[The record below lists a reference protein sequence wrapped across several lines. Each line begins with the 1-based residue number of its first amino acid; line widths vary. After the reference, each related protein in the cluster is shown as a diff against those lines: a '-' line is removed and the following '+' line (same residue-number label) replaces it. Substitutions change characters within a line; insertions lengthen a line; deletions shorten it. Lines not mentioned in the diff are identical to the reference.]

1 MIYAFFYAII
11 PLGDTMS
18 REEKKLA
25 VLLSLTNMNLE
36 EITATM
42 LLVKGNKNGIELL
55 TKYLEDTNEINSQV
69 IMNKAIEIMEGEK
82 E

>member
-1 MIYAFFYAII
+1 M
-11 PLGDTMS
+11 P

-36 EITATM
+36 EITTTI

-55 TKYLEDTNEINSQV
+55 TKYLEDTNETNPKL
-69 IMNKAIEIMEGEK
+69 IMKKAIEIMESKEK
-82 E
+82 IK

>member
-1 MIYAFFYAII
+1 
-11 PLGDTMS
+11 MS

-69 IMNKAIEIMEGEK
+69 IMNKAIEIMEGEV
-82 E
+82 